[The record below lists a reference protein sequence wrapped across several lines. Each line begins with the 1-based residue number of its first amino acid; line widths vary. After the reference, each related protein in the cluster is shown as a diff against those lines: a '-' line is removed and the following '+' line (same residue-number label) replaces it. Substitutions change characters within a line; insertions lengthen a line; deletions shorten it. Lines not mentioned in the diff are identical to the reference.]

1 MEILKVFLFVALISS
16 ALAYYRTPE
25 QIQKRN
31 EMLKNVD
38 AFAEL
43 FSYEYINYTRSGFKS
58 ARLDSMME
66 MIRLPTEF
74 ARVEVEDLPPDTAIM
89 TCVFCR
95 STFALML
102 QQWRSGSRTREQLIE
117 DSIGICMQLTTFGI
131 EVCTG
136 VVEKNAASSLIFLKI
151 HMFHS
156 KNFRMLFFIS
166 LMPDHH

>member
-1 MEILKVFLFVALISS
+1 MRVLKAFLVITLISS

-25 QIQKRN
+25 QIKRRD

-43 FSYEYINYTRSGFKS
+43 FQHEYINYTRTGFRS
-58 ARLDSMME
+58 ERLDSMME
-66 MIRLPTEF
+66 MMKLPTEF
-74 ARVEVEDLPPDTAIM
+74 ARVEVEELPPDAAIM

-102 QQWRSGSRTREQLIE
+102 QQYRSGSRTKEELIQ
-117 DSIGICMQLTTFGI
+117 DSIGICMQLTTYGI

-136 VVEKNAASSLIFLKI
+136 VVEKNAVRILQKVLRIKTNF
-151 HMFHS
+151 
-156 KNFRMLFFIS
+156 KNS
-166 LMPDHH
+166 

>member
-1 MEILKVFLFVALISS
+1 MKVLKVFLVVSLISS

-25 QIQKRN
+25 QIRKRE

-43 FSYEYINYTRSGFKS
+43 FQHEYINFTRTGFKS
-58 ARLDSMME
+58 ERLDSMME
-66 MIRLPTEF
+66 MMKLPVEF
-74 ARVEVEDLPPDTAIM
+74 ARVENDELPPDAAIM
-89 TCVFCR
+89 TCIFCR

-102 QQWRSGSRTREQLIE
+102 QQYRSGSRTKEELIQ

-136 VVEKNAASSLIFLKI
+136 VVEKFAVRIFLK
-151 HMFHS
+151 F
-156 KNFRMLFFIS
+156 KN
-166 LMPDHH
+166 